1 MNHDMIFSIGAGA
14 ILGIIGYF
22 LKDIRSSIREQQK
35 SNQEEIKVL
44 RADLEELRAELP
56 EKFVLRDDY
65 IRTLSNLENKI
76 ERNFDAVNKKLDKTF
91 ETKTEVK

>member
-1 MNHDMIFSIGAGA
+1 MNQDIIFSIGAGA
-14 ILGIIGYF
+14 ILGLIGYF
-22 LKDIRSSIREQQK
+22 LKDIRASIREQQK
-35 SNQEEIKVL
+35 TSQEEIKAL

-56 EKFVLRDDY
+56 IKYVMRNDY

-76 ERNFDAVNKKLDKTF
+76 ERNFDAVNKKLDKIF

>member
-1 MNHDMIFSIGAGA
+1 MNQDIIFSIGAGA
-14 ILGIIGYF
+14 ILGLIGYF

-35 SNQEEIKVL
+35 TSQEEIKAL

-56 EKFVLRDDY
+56 IKYVMRNDY

-76 ERNFDAVNKKLDKTF
+76 ERNFDAVNKKLDKIF

>member
-1 MNHDMIFSIGAGA
+1 MNQEIIISIGAGA
-14 ILGIIGYF
+14 ILGLIGYF

-35 SNQEEIKVL
+35 TNQEEIKIL

-56 EKFVLRDDY
+56 IKYVMRNDY

-76 ERNFDAVNKKLDKTF
+76 ERNFDAVNKKLDKIF